1 MQPIQDRD
9 FDQLFKDAF
18 DGAEVKPSRD
28 LWNDIE
34 SGIDA
39 KKKRIMPVYWMAAA
53 AVIVLAT
60 VSILM
65 YRQGEEEPKFAV
77 VKPTEQILTTETV
90 TQKIIE
96 PAKTT
101 IEHQV
106 KPVFVAQKETKAV
119 VAKSS
124 SVKSVTETPTQ
135 KVAIAESDAQTQEPV
150 FAKVDDSKKDLN
162 QKIEE
167 IIQQQQETVIAANPA
182 VLKTDVVVNTNP
194 EPENKSIRN
203 VGDVVNFI
211 VNTVDKRKEKIIQ
224 FRTDDDDSSI
234 ASINIGPFKIGK
246 RNKK

>member
-1 MQPIQDRD
+1 MQPIQDKD

-53 AVIVLAT
+53 ALIVLAT
-60 VSILM
+60 VSMLM
-65 YRQGEEEPKFAV
+65 YRQAEQQPKVAAA
-77 VKPTEQILTTETV
+77 KPTEQILPRETIS
-90 TQKIIE
+90 QKTIE
-96 PAKTT
+96 PARTT
-101 IEHQV
+101 IVDQV
-106 KPVFVAQKETKAV
+106 EPVFVAQKETKGV

-135 KVAIAESDAQTQEPV
+135 KVEIAESNAQKQEPV

-167 IIQQQQETVIAANPA
+167 IIQQQPGTVIAANPA
-182 VLKTDVVVNTNP
+182 VLKTDVVVTTNP

-234 ASINIGPFKIGK
+234 ASINIGPFKFGK